1 MYVSLLLIICVRPP
15 LQCTRLVSDTLQYQK
30 DPYEFTFISEV
41 CGCMI
46 LLVFTRHSIEY
57 SSLLN
62 TDNIHF
68 FLCVQISKV
77 LLCTEIPG
85 NDDDLYQVA
94 KAIDDKDAI
103 SINMQL

>member
-1 MYVSLLLIICVRPP
+1 M
-15 LQCTRLVSDTLQYQK
+15 
-30 DPYEFTFISEV
+30 
-41 CGCMI
+41 
-46 LLVFTRHSIEY
+46 
-57 SSLLN
+57 SSLLQLY
-62 TDNIHF
+62 TF